1 MTDHTHHKME
11 PFSPEFAQFWQD
23 AGLGHRSDS
32 PAAAASDESAAASQR
47 EALEALADRVSAAR
61 SIV

>member
-1 MTDHTHHKME
+1 MTDRTHTKME

-23 AGLGHRSDS
+23 AGLASRSDATV
-32 PAAAASDESAAASQR
+32 AAANDESAAASQR
-47 EALEALADRVSAAR
+47 EALEALAERVSAAR